1 MKMPLLLLFSILFSA
16 FFHVSAESFPY
27 KQDSI
32 KKVFIETAQKRT
44 QYAKERQARITE
56 IKKMLG
62 VPDMSR
68 QQQYN
73 INYRLYDEYKVFLSD
88 SAIYYMKQNMQLALS
103 LKDRYLFLQSTIKLA
118 HLYTVAGMYSDSY
131 RLLNSISSSGLPRE
145 LLVDYYDTFKQYY
158 NYYSSTNPFFT
169 KEYYKQ
175 STLYRD
181 SLLSILPPES
191 NHYRIVYADKLYDA
205 KEYEKA
211 KSMLLRMIKNTKE
224 DSHEKA
230 VLAFSLGNIYK
241 QENDAGRQYICFM
254 ISATCDMKNAIK
266 ENASLRSL
274 AILMYERGDIDDA
287 FMCIQ
292 FSMEDATF
300 CNARLRT
307 VEVSQIFPIIDNAYR
322 NKIESKNKELS
333 FFLIIISLLSC
344 ALVFGVVYVYKQ
356 MNRISRIRK
365 ELYRANIKLIDL
377 NEELQE
383 ANTRKQEVN
392 NELSEANRLKE
403 VYIGQF
409 LDLCSSYID
418 KLKAFKGNLNKKAAE
433 RKLDDL
439 YKMLKSDEIID
450 SELSELYKI
459 FDKVFLHL
467 YPGFVEGFNSLLLP
481 EERFVLE
488 NPLELNTELRI
499 FALIRL
505 RITDSG
511 KIANFLHYSANTIYN
526 YRTRVRNK
534 AAVPRDDFENRVM
547 KIGILPE

>member
-1 MKMPLLLLFSILFSA
+1 M
-16 FFHVSAESFPY
+16 
-27 KQDSI
+27 
-32 KKVFIETAQKRT
+32 
-44 QYAKERQARITE
+44 
-56 IKKMLG
+56 
-62 VPDMSR
+62 
-68 QQQYN
+68 
-73 INYRLYDEYKVFLSD
+73 
-88 SAIYYMKQNMQLALS
+88 
-103 LKDRYLFLQSTIKLA
+103 
-118 HLYTVAGMYSDSY
+118 
-131 RLLNSISSSGLPRE
+131 
-145 LLVDYYDTFKQYY
+145 
-158 NYYSSTNPFFT
+158 
-169 KEYYKQ
+169 
-175 STLYRD
+175 
-181 SLLSILPPES
+181 
-191 NHYRIVYADKLYDA
+191 
-205 KEYEKA
+205 
-211 KSMLLRMIKNTKE
+211 
-224 DSHEKA
+224 
-230 VLAFSLGNIYK
+230 GNVYK
-241 QENDAGRQYICFM
+241 QENDAERQYICFM
-254 ISATCDMKNAIK
+254 ISAICDMKNAIK

-344 ALVFGVVYVYKQ
+344 ALIFAIVYVYKQ
-356 MNRISRIRK
+356 MNRISGIRK
-365 ELYRANIKLIDL
+365 ELYRANIKLIEM

-383 ANTRKQEVN
+383 ANSRKQEVN

-467 YPGFVEGFNSLLLP
+467 YPGFVEEFNSLLLP

-547 KIGILPE
+547 KIGILSE